1 MAKDTKGKR
10 CKGWAVR
17 ARKAHVRP
25 GGLWEHGGLRTP
37 CFGEGGAA
45 SYMSYWSYSSYR
57 GASWHVADVLAGAGE
72 SGSLEAW
79 MLGFLIAYPVHS
91 SPRRGVLFSV
101 AVEGLSLR
109 ACTLRS
115 LFSGARLRAPF
126 PCRGVG
132 RGPTKNANQP
142 ISQSAN
148 QLNFGIFPG
157 RGESAL

>member
-57 GASWHVADVLAGAGE
+57 GASWHVADVLAGAGAI
-72 SGSLEAW
+72 GGLEA
-79 MLGFLIAYPVHS
+79 
-91 SPRRGVLFSV
+91 
-101 AVEGLSLR
+101 
-109 ACTLRS
+109 
-115 LFSGARLRAPF
+115 
-126 PCRGVG
+126 
-132 RGPTKNANQP
+132 
-142 ISQSAN
+142 
-148 QLNFGIFPG
+148 
-157 RGESAL
+157 